1 MPRGEEQLTSSDEE
15 EDDDGVV
22 EEVPEEVQ
30 DLPLLPEQ
38 HHVPVH
44 VRQSPLS
51 GLLRLLRPG
60 GDAPAA
66 KRRRGRRNFTRE
78 WREDDLPPQEMPAS
92 TPKPL
97 GMEDCRYDVDYFMKL
112 FGQDNF
118 DLLTEQSNTY
128 RAAECISRNKNI
140 PAFSE
145 KEIRQ
150 VVGTLLYMS
159 VVSLPSKRMYWR
171 KSLRNNM
178 VADVMAR
185 DRFDQIVSHLHLC
198 DNNMQPDRDSPHYDR
213 LYKVRQLLTN
223 CSANYAACAEVENI
237 TSVDEQMVPFK
248 GRLGFKVY
256 IANKPIKRGIK
267 IFALAGQSGYIH
279 RFMVF
284 GDNLP
289 VLSDEEVESLDDGIG
304 LSGQTVLGLL
314 MKPELPPP
322 GVQVFFDNYFASPTP
337 PALLAKL
344 GQMGIPATCTLRKDR
359 MDKCPLKT
367 ENQLKAEGRGAMD
380 FRLTDDGVLLLKWF
394 DNKEVTV
401 GSNHYSALPSPPTK
415 SSGGTRRRRCTSTSL
430 ARPSLEPTTKAW
442 VGSTAATKSWPIT
455 GNKMLIFN
463 DFLSTFISFFYP
475 DFISF
480 FYPILFSFYPVL
492 FSFLFNFI

>member
-15 EDDDGVV
+15 EADDGVV

-66 KRRRGRRNFTRE
+66 KRRRGRRNITRE

-322 GVQVFFDNYFASPTP
+322 GVQVFFDNYFASP
-337 PALLAKL
+337 ALLAKL

-401 GSNHYSALPSPPTK
+401 GSNHYSALPTNQVKRWDKKKKVYINIPCPALIGAYNK
-415 SSGGTRRRRCTSTSL
+415 GMGGVDSCDQKL
-430 ARPSLEPTTKAW
+430 AYYR
-442 VGSTAATKSWPIT
+442 
-455 GNKMLIFN
+455 
-463 DFLSTFISFFYP
+463 
-475 DFISF
+475 
-480 FYPILFSFYPVL
+480 
-492 FSFLFNFI
+492 